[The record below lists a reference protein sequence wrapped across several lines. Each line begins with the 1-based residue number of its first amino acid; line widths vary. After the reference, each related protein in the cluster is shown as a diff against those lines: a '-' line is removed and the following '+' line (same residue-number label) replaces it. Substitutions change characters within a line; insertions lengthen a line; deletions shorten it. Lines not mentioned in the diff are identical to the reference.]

1 MPAVVGSLPP
11 TRGPHICGP
20 YDAAKNKKPLTSN
33 EISGFLFFVA
43 LYGPGMYGPRVGGS
57 DPTTADIWN
66 AKQVLTYD
74 APKKED
80 VD

>member
-1 MPAVVGSLPP
+1 
-11 TRGPHICGP
+11 
-20 YDAAKNKKPLTSN
+20 
-33 EISGFLFFVA
+33 LFFVA

-57 DPTTADIWN
+57 DPTTAGIWN
-66 AKQVLTYD
+66 AKQAFTYD

>member
-1 MPAVVGSLPP
+1 MP
-11 TRGPHICGP
+11 
-20 YDAAKNKKPLTSN
+20 
-33 EISGFLFFVA
+33 
-43 LYGPGMYGPRVGGS
+43 GPRVGGS

-66 AKQVLTYD
+66 AKYAVTYD